1 MKSSIPD
8 KYLNTNVRAMV
19 SGGLPEPEP
28 NPEPDVEEIPDP
40 PRKPILHLD
49 TVISFF
55 KKSFRLEIKFTREDT
70 QEKEHDGSN

>member
-19 SGGLPEPEP
+19 SVGLPEPET
-28 NPEPDVEEIPDP
+28 EPDVEEIPDP

-55 KKSFRLEIKFTREDT
+55 KKSLRLEVKFTR
-70 QEKEHDGSN
+70 